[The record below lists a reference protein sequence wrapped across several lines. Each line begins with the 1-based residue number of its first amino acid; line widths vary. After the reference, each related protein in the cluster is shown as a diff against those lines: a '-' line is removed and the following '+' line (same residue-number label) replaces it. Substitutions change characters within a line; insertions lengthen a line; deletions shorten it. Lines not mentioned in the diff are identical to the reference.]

1 MTDERRIPSTG
12 AQVDLLVS
20 ADVLY
25 TLTEDTPIVVNGEV
39 AINGNTI
46 VYSGPAK
53 DNGFWQPKKT
63 LSGKGKAVMPGFV
76 NCHSHAASAL
86 FRSQSD
92 DGVGGQALY
101 SVAFRSEK
109 HISTEQW
116 RDLALL
122 GVADM
127 IRSGITTINDIW
139 YEPEGL
145 AEAAEAAG
153 LRAQIALKLFDVK
166 LEELYANRYERVATE
181 GEERLRRGV
190 DFVEKYAAS
199 KSGLVTGRIGP
210 HATDTCSPE
219 LHIEACAEAGRL
231 GVGLHTH
238 VAQSK
243 QEVEYCQSTYN
254 KGPAEFLADL
264 DVLSHRSILAHLTFA
279 SDIDLDLIT
288 QSKARYAHCPTIYP
302 RRGVYP
308 DLQGIQDRRIVTGIA
323 TDWMMND
330 PFEAMRN
337 AMNAVRLLSGR
348 HDALTSLDA
357 IKLATIGSAKVMGIE
372 DQVGS
377 LATGKRADLIQ
388 LDLQRPHLQPF
399 YAEYSSLAY
408 YARASDVVC
417 SVIDGRLVL
426 EGDCILGLDE
436 PNILNRIK
444 KYVPDWLAVL
454 KRHGGVGAVL
464 GCGCG

>member
-1 MTDERRIPSTG
+1 
-12 AQVDLLVS
+12 
-20 ADVLY
+20 
-25 TLTEDTPIVVNGEV
+25 
-39 AINGNTI
+39 
-46 VYSGPAK
+46 
-53 DNGFWQPKKT
+53 
-63 LSGKGKAVMPGFV
+63 
-76 NCHSHAASAL
+76 
-86 FRSQSD
+86 
-92 DGVGGQALY
+92 
-101 SVAFRSEK
+101 
-109 HISTEQW
+109 
-116 RDLALL
+116 
-122 GVADM
+122 M

-243 QEVEYCQSTYN
+243 QEVEYCQSTYK

-279 SDIDLDLIT
+279 SDTDLDLIT

-330 PFEAMRN
+330 PFVVRRVGELARRVRAEAADGPAAELGLAWRLVFGRGPSDFEQRTGLQFLEN
-337 AMNAVRLLSGR
+337 ETAAVRRSSPKNT
-348 HDALTSLDA
+348 DPALTALS
-357 IKLATIGSAKVMGIE
+357 
-372 DQVGS
+372 
-377 LATGKRADLIQ
+377 
-388 LDLQRPHLQPF
+388 HLCH
-399 YAEYSSLAY
+399 ALVSSNGFL
-408 YARASDVVC
+408 
-417 SVIDGRLVL
+417 
-426 EGDCILGLDE
+426 
-436 PNILNRIK
+436 
-444 KYVPDWLAVL
+444 YVD
-454 KRHGGVGAVL
+454 
-464 GCGCG
+464 

>member
-1 MTDERRIPSTG
+1 MTDESRIPSTG

-92 DGVGGQALY
+92 DGAGGQALY

-122 GVADM
+122 GVVDM

-166 LEELYANRYERVATE
+166 LEELYANRYERVATA

-279 SDIDLDLIT
+279 SDTDLDLIT

-357 IKLATIGSAKVMGIE
+357 MKLATLGGARVMGIE

-377 LATGKRADLIQ
+377 LVTGKKADLIQ

-417 SVIDGRLVL
+417 SVIDGRTVL
-426 EGDCILGLDE
+426 ENDCIVGLDE
-436 PNILNRIK
+436 PYILDRIRTHQ
-444 KYVPDWLAVL
+444 PEWLAVL
-454 KRHGGVGAVL
+454 KRNGGIGVIP
-464 GCGCG
+464 GCGCD

>member
-1 MTDERRIPSTG
+1 MTDESRIPSTG

-153 LRAQIALKLFDVK
+153 LRAQILSL
-166 LEELYANRYERVATE
+166 
-181 GEERLRRGV
+181 
-190 DFVEKYAAS
+190 
-199 KSGLVTGRIGP
+199 I
-210 HATDTCSPE
+210 
-219 LHIEACAEAGRL
+219 HI
-231 GVGLHTH
+231 
-238 VAQSK
+238 
-243 QEVEYCQSTYN
+243 
-254 KGPAEFLADL
+254 
-264 DVLSHRSILAHLTFA
+264 
-279 SDIDLDLIT
+279 
-288 QSKARYAHCPTIYP
+288 
-302 RRGVYP
+302 
-308 DLQGIQDRRIVTGIA
+308 
-323 TDWMMND
+323 
-330 PFEAMRN
+330 
-337 AMNAVRLLSGR
+337 
-348 HDALTSLDA
+348 
-357 IKLATIGSAKVMGIE
+357 
-372 DQVGS
+372 
-377 LATGKRADLIQ
+377 
-388 LDLQRPHLQPF
+388 
-399 YAEYSSLAY
+399 
-408 YARASDVVC
+408 
-417 SVIDGRLVL
+417 
-426 EGDCILGLDE
+426 
-436 PNILNRIK
+436 
-444 KYVPDWLAVL
+444 
-454 KRHGGVGAVL
+454 
-464 GCGCG
+464 